1 MFPLA
6 EREQMRQLKFVGDT
20 VIKRLEQLGFSSLK
34 QLQGADAKALT
45 LEISKMI
52 GSTCWH
58 NSLQA
63 RAAIQGV
70 VTLANASANDATHFE
85 HLA

>member
-1 MFPLA
+1 MFPSA
-6 EREQMRQLKFVGDT
+6 EREQMRQLKFVGDA
-20 VIKRLEQLGFSSLK
+20 VIKRLEQLGYLSLA
-34 QLQGADAKALT
+34 QLRNADASALT

-58 NSLQA
+58 NSPQA

-70 VTLANASANDATHFE
+70 VNLANCTNHSSA
-85 HLA
+85 